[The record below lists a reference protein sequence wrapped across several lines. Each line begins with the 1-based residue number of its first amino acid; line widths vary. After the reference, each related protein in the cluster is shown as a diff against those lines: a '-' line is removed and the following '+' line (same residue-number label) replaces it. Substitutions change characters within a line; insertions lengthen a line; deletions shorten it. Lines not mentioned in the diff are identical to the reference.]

1 MARFTATP
9 SIGTGSFEISEV
21 DADGIGVR
29 RLYVGYD
36 RSVSHHLGERA
47 ARLLVL
53 AMSLPGGIE
62 EATAL
67 IRAEIVRVS

>member
-9 SIGTGSFEISEV
+9 SLGTGSFDISEV

-36 RSVSHHLGERA
+36 RSVSHQIGENA
-47 ARLLVL
+47 ARLLVM
-53 AMSLPGGIE
+53 AMSLPGGME
-62 EATAL
+62 EAIAL
-67 IRAEIVRVS
+67 VRAQIVRVS